1 MNNLNSFYLLTGL
14 FMVVSTVMILVI
26 LMQRPKGGGLSAA
39 FGGSSAGSADSLLGG
54 RVGDTLTWVTVVA
67 FVLYLGLAIS
77 LNMSAGPG
85 ATDVAG
91 PAEAVEAVEASD
103 TTTPVEAL
111 PAAPIAPEETG
122 TTTSDT
128 NVDPE
133 G

>member
-85 ATDVAG
+85 AADVAG
-91 PAEAVEAVEASD
+91 PAEAVEASETS
-103 TTTPVEAL
+103 TPVEGL
-111 PAAPIAPEETG
+111 PAAPIAPEESG
-122 TTTSDT
+122 TTTSNT

>member
-1 MNNLNSFYLLTGL
+1 MNDLNSFYILTGL

-85 ATDVAG
+85 AADVAG
-91 PAEAVEAVEASD
+91 PADAVEASD
-103 TTTPVEAL
+103 ANTPVEAL
-111 PAAPIAPEETG
+111 PAAAPIAPEESG

>member
-85 ATDVAG
+85 ETDVAG
-91 PAEAVEAVEASD
+91 PAEAVEASD
-103 TTTPVEAL
+103 TNTPVEAL
-111 PAAPIAPEETG
+111 PAAPVAPEETG

>member
-85 ATDVAG
+85 AADVAG
-91 PAEAVEAVEASD
+91 PAEALEASD
-103 TTTPVEAL
+103 TSAPIEGLPV
-111 PAAPIAPEETG
+111 APIAPEESNA
-122 TTTSDT
+122 TTSDT
-128 NVDPE
+128 DVDPE

>member
-85 ATDVAG
+85 AAEVAG
-91 PAEAVEAVEASD
+91 PAEAVEASD
-103 TTTPVEAL
+103 TNAPVEGL
-111 PAAPIAPEETG
+111 PVAPIAPEEAG
-122 TTTSDT
+122 TTSPET

>member
-85 ATDVAG
+85 AADVAG
-91 PAEAVEAVEASD
+91 PAAAVVAAD
-103 TTTPVEAL
+103 ANIPVEAL
-111 PAAPIAPEETG
+111 PAAPIAPEESG

>member
-85 ATDVAG
+85 AADVAG
-91 PAEAVEAVEASD
+91 PAEAVEASD
-103 TTTPVEAL
+103 TNTPVEAL
-111 PAAPIAPEETG
+111 PAAPIAPRESG

>member
-85 ATDVAG
+85 AADVAG
-91 PAEAVEAVEASD
+91 PAEAVEASD
-103 TTTPVEAL
+103 TNTPAEAL
-111 PAAPIAPEETG
+111 PDAQIAPEESG
-122 TTTSDT
+122 TTTSAT
-128 NVDPE
+128 NTDSE

>member
-85 ATDVAG
+85 AADVAG
-91 PAEAVEAVEASD
+91 PAEAVEASD
-103 TTTPVEAL
+103 TNTPVEAL
-111 PAAPIAPEETG
+111 PAAPIAPEEAG
-122 TTTSDT
+122 TTPSDT
-128 NVDPE
+128 NDDPE

>member
-85 ATDVAG
+85 AADVDG
-91 PAEAVEAVEASD
+91 PAEAVEASD
-103 TTTPVEAL
+103 TNTPAEAL

>member
-1 MNNLNSFYLLTGL
+1 MNDLNSFYILTGL

-85 ATDVAG
+85 AADVAG
-91 PAEAVEAVEASD
+91 PAEAVEASD
-103 TTTPVEAL
+103 ANTPVEAL
-111 PAAPIAPEETG
+111 PAAPIAPEDLG

>member
-1 MNNLNSFYLLTGL
+1 MNDLNSFYILTGL

-85 ATDVAG
+85 AADVAG
-91 PAEAVEAVEASD
+91 PAEAVEASD
-103 TTTPVEAL
+103 TNTPVEAL

-122 TTTSDT
+122 TTPSDT
-128 NVDPE
+128 NDDPE

>member
-1 MNNLNSFYLLTGL
+1 MNDLNSFYILTGL

-85 ATDVAG
+85 AADVAG
-91 PAEAVEAVEASD
+91 PAEAVEASD
-103 TTTPVEAL
+103 ANTPVEAL
-111 PAAPIAPEETG
+111 PAAPIAPEESS

-128 NVDPE
+128 NVDSE

>member
-1 MNNLNSFYLLTGL
+1 MNDLNSFYILTGL

-85 ATDVAG
+85 AADVAG
-91 PAEAVEAVEASD
+91 PAEAVEASD
-103 TTTPVEAL
+103 TNIPVEAL
-111 PAAPIAPEETG
+111 PAAPIAPEESG

>member
-85 ATDVAG
+85 AADVAG
-91 PAEAVEAVEASD
+91 PAEAVEASD
-103 TTTPVEAL
+103 ANTPVEAL
-111 PAAPIAPEETG
+111 PAAPIAPEESG

>member
-1 MNNLNSFYLLTGL
+1 MNDLNSFYILTGL

-85 ATDVAG
+85 AADVAG
-91 PAEAVEAVEASD
+91 PAEAVEASD
-103 TTTPVEAL
+103 TNTPVEAL
-111 PAAPIAPEETG
+111 PAAPIAPRESG

>member
-1 MNNLNSFYLLTGL
+1 MNDLNSFYILTGL

-26 LMQRPKGGGLSAA
+26 RMQRPKVGGLSAA

-85 ATDVAG
+85 AADVAG
-91 PAEAVEAVEASD
+91 PAEAVEASD
-103 TTTPVEAL
+103 ANTPVEAL
-111 PAAPIAPEETG
+111 PAAPIAPEESG

>member
-1 MNNLNSFYLLTGL
+1 MNDLNSFYILTGL

-85 ATDVAG
+85 AADVAG
-91 PAEAVEAVEASD
+91 PAEAVEASD
-103 TTTPVEAL
+103 ANAPVEAL
-111 PAAPIAPEETG
+111 PAAPIAPEESG

>member
-85 ATDVAG
+85 AADVAG
-91 PAEAVEAVEASD
+91 PAEAVEASETSA
-103 TTTPVEAL
+103 PVEVL
-111 PAAPIAPEETG
+111 PAAPIAPEESG
-122 TTTSDT
+122 PSTSDT
-128 NVDPE
+128 NIDPE

>member
-85 ATDVAG
+85 AADVAG
-91 PAEAVEAVEASD
+91 PAEAVEASETSA
-103 TTTPVEAL
+103 PVEVL
-111 PAAPIAPEETG
+111 PAAPIAPEESG

-128 NVDPE
+128 NIDPE

>member
-1 MNNLNSFYLLTGL
+1 MNDLNSFYLLTGL

-85 ATDVAG
+85 AADVAG
-91 PAEAVEAVEASD
+91 PAEAVEASD
-103 TTTPVEAL
+103 TNTPVEAL
-111 PAAPIAPEETG
+111 PAAPIAPEESG

>member
-67 FVLYLGLAIS
+67 FVLSWAWPS
-77 LNMSAGPG
+77 SRHVRSPG
-85 ATDVAG
+85 AADVAG
-91 PAEAVEAVEASD
+91 PAEAVEA
-103 TTTPVEAL
+103 
-111 PAAPIAPEETG
+111 
-122 TTTSDT
+122 SDT
-128 NVDPE
+128 NTC
-133 G
+133 

>member
-1 MNNLNSFYLLTGL
+1 MNDLNSFYILTGL

-67 FVLYLGLAIS
+67 FVLYLGLAIN

-85 ATDVAG
+85 AADVAG
-91 PAEAVEAVEASD
+91 PAEAVEASD
-103 TTTPVEAL
+103 TNTPVEAL
-111 PAAPIAPEETG
+111 PAAPIAPEESG

>member
-54 RVGDTLTWVTVVA
+54 RVGDTLTWVTVIA

-85 ATDVAG
+85 AADVAG
-91 PAEAVEAVEASD
+91 PAEAVEASD
-103 TTTPVEAL
+103 TNTPVEAL
-111 PAAPIAPEETG
+111 PAAPIAPEESG

>member
-85 ATDVAG
+85 AAEVAG
-91 PAEAVEAVEASD
+91 PAEAVEASD
-103 TTTPVEAL
+103 TNAPVEGL
-111 PAAPIAPEETG
+111 PVAPIAPVSYTHL
-122 TTTSDT
+122 TLPTILL
-128 NVDPE
+128 V
-133 G
+133 

>member
-1 MNNLNSFYLLTGL
+1 MNDLNSFYILTGL

-85 ATDVAG
+85 AADVAG
-91 PAEAVEAVEASD
+91 PAEAVEASD
-103 TTTPVEAL
+103 ANTPVEAL
-111 PAAPIAPEETG
+111 PAAPIAPEESG

-133 G
+133 D

>member
-1 MNNLNSFYLLTGL
+1 MNDLNSFYLLTGL

-85 ATDVAG
+85 AAAVAG
-91 PAEAVEAVEASD
+91 PAEAVEASD
-103 TTTPVEAL
+103 TNTPVEAL
-111 PAAPIAPEETG
+111 PAAPIAPRESG

>member
-85 ATDVAG
+85 AAEVAG
-91 PAEAVEAVEASD
+91 PAEAVEASD
-103 TTTPVEAL
+103 TNAPVEGL
-111 PAAPIAPEETG
+111 PVAPIAPEESG
-122 TTTSDT
+122 TISPET

>member
-1 MNNLNSFYLLTGL
+1 MNDLNSFYILTGL

-85 ATDVAG
+85 AADVAG
-91 PAEAVEAVEASD
+91 PAEAVEASD
-103 TTTPVEAL
+103 ANTPVEAL
-111 PAAPIAPEETG
+111 PAAPTAPEESG

>member
-1 MNNLNSFYLLTGL
+1 MNDLNSFYILTGL

-85 ATDVAG
+85 AADVAG
-91 PAEAVEAVEASD
+91 PAEAVEASD
-103 TTTPVEAL
+103 TNTPVEAL
-111 PAAPIAPEETG
+111 PAAPIAPEESG

-128 NVDPE
+128 NVNPE

>member
-1 MNNLNSFYLLTGL
+1 MNDLNSFYILTGL

-85 ATDVAG
+85 AADVAG
-91 PAEAVEAVEASD
+91 PAEAVEASD
-103 TTTPVEAL
+103 ANTPVEAL
-111 PAAPIAPEETG
+111 PAAPIAPEESG

-128 NVDPE
+128 NVDSE

>member
-1 MNNLNSFYLLTGL
+1 MNDLNSFYILTGL

-85 ATDVAG
+85 AADVAG
-91 PAEAVEAVEASD
+91 PAEAVEASD
-103 TTTPVEAL
+103 ANTPVEAL
-111 PAAPIAPEETG
+111 PAAPIASEESG

>member
-1 MNNLNSFYLLTGL
+1 MNDLNSFYLLTGL

-85 ATDVAG
+85 AADVAG
-91 PAEAVEAVEASD
+91 PAEAVEASD
-103 TTTPVEAL
+103 ANTPVEAL
-111 PAAPIAPEETG
+111 PAAPIAPEESG
-122 TTTSDT
+122 TTTSET
-128 NVDPE
+128 TVDPE

>member
-1 MNNLNSFYLLTGL
+1 MNDLNSFYILTGL

-85 ATDVAG
+85 AADVAG
-91 PAEAVEAVEASD
+91 PAETVEASD
-103 TTTPVEAL
+103 TNTPVEAL
-111 PAAPIAPEETG
+111 PAAPIAPEESG

>member
-85 ATDVAG
+85 AAEVAG
-91 PAEAVEAVEASD
+91 PAEAVEASD
-103 TTTPVEAL
+103 TNAPVEGL
-111 PAAPIAPEETG
+111 PVAPIAPEESG
-122 TTTSDT
+122 TTSPET
-128 NVDPE
+128 NFDPE

>member
-1 MNNLNSFYLLTGL
+1 MNDLNSFYILTGL

-54 RVGDTLTWVTVVA
+54 RVGDTLTWVTVIA

-85 ATDVAG
+85 AADVAG
-91 PAEAVEAVEASD
+91 PAEAVEASD
-103 TTTPVEAL
+103 TNTPVEAL
-111 PAAPIAPEETG
+111 PAAPIAPEESG

>member
-1 MNNLNSFYLLTGL
+1 MNDLNSFYILTGL

-85 ATDVAG
+85 AADVAG
-91 PAEAVEAVEASD
+91 PAEAVEASD
-103 TTTPVEAL
+103 TNTPVEAL
-111 PAAPIAPEETG
+111 PAAPIAPEESG

-128 NVDPE
+128 NVEPE

>member
-1 MNNLNSFYLLTGL
+1 
-14 FMVVSTVMILVI
+14 MILVI

-67 FVLYLGLAIS
+67 FVLYLGLAIG

-85 ATDVAG
+85 DADAAEPTEAIEATEANNSTDPLPVA
-91 PAEAVEAVEASD
+91 
-103 TTTPVEAL
+103 PVE
-111 PAAPIAPEETG
+111 PTP
-122 TTTSDT
+122 TTSNT

>member
-1 MNNLNSFYLLTGL
+1 MNDLNSFYILTGL

-85 ATDVAG
+85 AADVAG
-91 PAEAVEAVEASD
+91 PAEAVEASD
-103 TTTPVEAL
+103 ANTPVEAL
-111 PAAPIAPEETG
+111 PAAPIAPEDSG

>member
-1 MNNLNSFYLLTGL
+1 MNDLNSFYILTGL

-26 LMQRPKGGGLSAA
+26 LMQGPKGGGLSAA

-85 ATDVAG
+85 AADVAG
-91 PAEAVEAVEASD
+91 PAEAVEASD
-103 TTTPVEAL
+103 TNTPVEAL
-111 PAAPIAPEETG
+111 PAAPIAPEESG